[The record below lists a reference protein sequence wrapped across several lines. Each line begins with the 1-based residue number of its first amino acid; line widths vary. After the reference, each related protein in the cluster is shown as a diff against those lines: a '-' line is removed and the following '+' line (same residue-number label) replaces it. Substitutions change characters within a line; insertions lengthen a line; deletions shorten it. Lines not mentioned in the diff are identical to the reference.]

1 MARRHAHT
9 EEADIN
15 ITPMLD
21 IVFIM
26 LIFFIVTT
34 SFTKETGA
42 SIIKPEAEQAVAL
55 RNGTILI
62 GIRPNDDVWMAKRQ
76 IELREVRQM
85 VERAKAENPEGSV
98 VIIADKGS
106 RIGTVTQVMDQ
117 VRLAGV
123 EGIAIS
129 AGSACSS
136 GAIEPSHVLL
146 AMGQPEAKA
155 AASIRISLGWNTE
168 SADIDRCI
176 DLLRQEVRRIRGEA
190 RRRVHA

>member
-9 EEADIN
+9 EDAEIN

-42 SIIKPEAEQAVAL
+42 VITKPEAEQAVNL
-55 RNGTILI
+55 RNGTILV
-62 GIRPNDDVWMAKRQ
+62 GIKSNDDIWMSKRL
-76 IELREVRQM
+76 IELREVRSM
-85 VERAKAENPEGSV
+85 VEQAKAENPKGSV
-98 VIIADKGS
+98 VIVADKDS

-117 VRLAGV
+117 VKLAGV

-129 AGSACSS
+129 AEPPS
-136 GAIEPSHVLL
+136 G
-146 AMGQPEAKA
+146 
-155 AASIRISLGWNTE
+155 N
-168 SADIDRCI
+168 
-176 DLLRQEVRRIRGEA
+176 
-190 RRRVHA
+190 

>member
-9 EEADIN
+9 EDAEIN

-21 IVFIM
+21 IVFFT
-26 LIFFIVTT
+26 LIFFIGTT
-34 SFTKETGA
+34 GFSKEPGGT
-42 SIIKPEAEQAVAL
+42 IVNPEAPQAVNL

-62 GIRPNDDVWMAKRQ
+62 GIRPNDDIWMAKRQ
-76 IELREVRQM
+76 IELREVRRQ

-117 VRLAGV
+117 VKLAGI

-129 AGSACSS
+129 AELPGS
-136 GAIEPSHVLL
+136 
-146 AMGQPEAKA
+146 
-155 AASIRISLGWNTE
+155 N
-168 SADIDRCI
+168 
-176 DLLRQEVRRIRGEA
+176 
-190 RRRVHA
+190 

>member
-9 EEADIN
+9 EDAEIN

-42 SIIKPEAEQAVAL
+42 AITKPLASQAVSL

-62 GIRPNDDVWMAKRQ
+62 GIKSNDDIWMSKRL
-76 IELREVRQM
+76 IELREVRSM
-85 VERAKAENPEGSV
+85 VEQAKAENPKGSV
-98 VIIADKGS
+98 VIVADKNS
-106 RIGTVTQVMDQ
+106 RIGTVTLVMDQ
-117 VRLAGV
+117 VKMAGV

-129 AGSACSS
+129 AENPDG
-136 GAIEPSHVLL
+136 
-146 AMGQPEAKA
+146 
-155 AASIRISLGWNTE
+155 
-168 SADIDRCI
+168 
-176 DLLRQEVRRIRGEA
+176 
-190 RRRVHA
+190 

>member
-1 MARRHAHT
+1 MARRHAHL
-9 EEADIN
+9 EDAEIN

-42 SIIKPEAEQAVAL
+42 TIVKPIAEQAIAL

-62 GIRPNDDVWMAKRQ
+62 GIRPNDEVWMAKRQ

-85 VERAKAENPEGSV
+85 VERARAENPEGSV
-98 VIIADKGS
+98 VIVADRGA

-123 EGIAIS
+123 EGVAIS
-129 AGSACSS
+129 A
-136 GAIEPSHVLL
+136 E
-146 AMGQPEAKA
+146 
-155 AASIRISLGWNTE
+155 R
-168 SADIDRCI
+168 
-176 DLLRQEVRRIRGEA
+176 RGE
-190 RRRVHA
+190 

>member
-1 MARRHAHT
+1 MQQSNCISANGDCRLARRHAHT
-9 EEADIN
+9 EDAEIN

-42 SIIKPEAEQAVAL
+42 TIVKPTAAQAVNL

-62 GIRPNDDVWMAKRQ
+62 GIRPNDDIWMAKRQ
-76 IELREVRQM
+76 IELREVRQQ

-117 VRLAGV
+117 VKLAGV

-129 AGSACSS
+129 AEIPG
-136 GAIEPSHVLL
+136 
-146 AMGQPEAKA
+146 
-155 AASIRISLGWNTE
+155 
-168 SADIDRCI
+168 D
-176 DLLRQEVRRIRGEA
+176 
-190 RRRVHA
+190 

>member
-9 EEADIN
+9 EEAEIN

-42 SIIKPEAEQAVAL
+42 VIVKPVAEQAVAL
-55 RNGTILI
+55 QNGTILI
-62 GIRPNDDVWMAKRQ
+62 GVRPNDEIWMAKRQ

-85 VERAKAENPEGSV
+85 VERAKSENPEGSV

-106 RIGTVTQVMDQ
+106 KIGVVTQVMDQ

-123 EGIAIS
+123 EGVSIS
-129 AGSACSS
+129 AETPG
-136 GAIEPSHVLL
+136 G
-146 AMGQPEAKA
+146 
-155 AASIRISLGWNTE
+155 
-168 SADIDRCI
+168 
-176 DLLRQEVRRIRGEA
+176 
-190 RRRVHA
+190 

>member
-1 MARRHAHT
+1 MARRHAHS
-9 EEADIN
+9 EEAEIN

-42 SIIKPEAEQAVAL
+42 SISKPLAEQATAL

-62 GIRPNDDVWMAKRQ
+62 GIRPNDDIWMAKRQ

-117 VRLAGV
+117 VKLAGI
-123 EGIAIS
+123 EGVAIS
-129 AGSACSS
+129 AENPDG
-136 GAIEPSHVLL
+136 
-146 AMGQPEAKA
+146 
-155 AASIRISLGWNTE
+155 
-168 SADIDRCI
+168 
-176 DLLRQEVRRIRGEA
+176 
-190 RRRVHA
+190 